1 MIDSTL
7 EALVHVR
14 LAGRIATLAMGVVLT
29 AAATACGGSE
39 DASTITLYNA
49 QHEDLIKVMVD
60 GFTRETGIK
69 VNIRSGKDS
78 ELANQLVQEGDASP
92 ADVFVTENSPAM
104 SLVDAHGRFV
114 KIDDATLAQVP
125 AQFVPSSR
133 NWTGF
138 AARAT
143 VLAYNKRQLAPDQL
157 PASLMDLQ
165 QPQWQGKFGVAA
177 AGADFQAIVS
187 AVLVSKGEVAT
198 GTWLAAL
205 KTNAKIYANNRAVLK
220 AVNTGEVQAGVLYH
234 YYWYKDRAESAA
246 SSNNTELKFFG
257 GKDPGAFLSVS
268 GAGVLRTSK
277 KQDKAQQLVRYL
289 TGRAGQQILADS
301 NALEYPIA
309 SGVPANAKLKPL
321 SELDPPVIDVASLN
335 GPKVVELM
343 RNASLL

>member
-1 MIDSTL
+1 
-7 EALVHVR
+7 
-14 LAGRIATLAMGVVLT
+14 MGVVLT

>member
-1 MIDSTL
+1 M
-7 EALVHVR
+7 HVR